1 MHSPER
7 ALWRRECSVW
17 SMSNC
22 SVQHAVAHI
31 KTYLQCAACQCT
43 AQCAAVLYIKRAA
56 TGLLIGTPRPT
67 KTDTCRHAFLSHFC
81 SCSLFAHC
89 PLPIYHCLMT
99 IAYCPPPIAH
109 QNKSKRFSI
118 ILFFSV
124 CLLLFCSLDFTSKDV
139 TQSEIWVC
147 NRHRH
152 IFLFSWPQ
160 SSFRVVQDLYYR
172 CHFFICEPLLPWI
185 NDQIDISCNQVR
197 QSLLLNLIAL

>member
-1 MHSPER
+1 MHSPEC
-7 ALWRRECSVW
+7 ALRREECSVW

-67 KTDTCRHAFLSHFC
+67 KTDTCRHAFLSHFS

-99 IAYCPPPIAH
+99 IAYCQSKQEKTLFYHTFPFCLPIA
-109 QNKSKRFSI
+109 F
-118 ILFFSV
+118 L
-124 CLLLFCSLDFTSKDV
+124 
-139 TQSEIWVC
+139 QS
-147 NRHRH
+147 
-152 IFLFSWPQ
+152 
-160 SSFRVVQDLYYR
+160 
-172 CHFFICEPLLPWI
+172 
-185 NDQIDISCNQVR
+185 
-197 QSLLLNLIAL
+197 